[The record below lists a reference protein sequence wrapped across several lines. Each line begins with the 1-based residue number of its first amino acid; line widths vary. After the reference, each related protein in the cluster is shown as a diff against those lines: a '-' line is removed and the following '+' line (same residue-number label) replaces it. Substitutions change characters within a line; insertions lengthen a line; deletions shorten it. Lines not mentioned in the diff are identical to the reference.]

1 MTYESKIKAV
11 AAGVTATL
19 FASLITIGIMYRN
32 NSLLT
37 EDVNAGKVRTESLS
51 NEKNA
56 LKKEIDKLKIELAS
70 FDTQNKE
77 LENAIRNAQYKLAEK
92 ELQVNRLS
100 KETAN
105 IPALRKEIDAIK
117 KIKKDLIAQLE
128 DLKKN
133 NSQLEAEVSEL
144 NRTIA
149 ALRRENESLHAKMG
163 EKQMMAYNFRVE
175 PVKKRKDKLTARAKR
190 TNKVNISFDVNSPK
204 NLGSKIYVKIQS
216 EKEGE
221 LEGESL
227 LAMELA
233 EELEEDALYA
243 SSEPFIIST
252 DEYSRFGVSFDP
264 KDKLSEGIYYVK
276 VFNGNDYL
284 GSTQFKLRK

>member
-19 FASLITIGIMYRN
+19 FASLITIGVMYRN
-32 NSLLT
+32 NSLLS
-37 EDVNAGKVRTESLS
+37 EDVKAEKVRTETLS
-51 NEKNA
+51 SEKTS
-56 LKKEIDKLKIELAS
+56 LKKEIEKLKLELSS
-70 FDTQNKE
+70 FDTQNRE
-77 LENAIRNAQYKLAEK
+77 LQNAIRTAQYQLAEK
-92 ELQVNRLS
+92 ESQVNKLT
-100 KETAN
+100 KETST
-105 IPALRKEIDAIK
+105 IPGLKKELDAIR
-117 KIKKDLIAQLE
+117 KIRKDLIAQLE

-149 ALRRENESLHAKMG
+149 ALRKENESLYAKMG

-204 NLGSKIYVKIQS
+204 NLGSKVYVKIS
-216 EKEGE
+216 SDKEGE

-227 LAMELA
+227 IAMEMA
-233 EELEEDALYA
+233 EELQEDELYA
-243 SSEPFIIST
+243 STEAYIIST
-252 DEYSRFGVSFDP
+252 DEYKRLSVTFDP
-264 KDKLSEGIYYVK
+264 KEKLSEGVYYVK

>member
-19 FASLITIGIMYRN
+19 FASLITIGVMYRN

-37 EDVNAGKVRTESLS
+37 EDVKAEKVRTESLS
-51 NEKNA
+51 NEKGA
-56 LKKEIDKLKIELAS
+56 LKKEIDKLKIELSS

-77 LENAIRNAQYKLAEK
+77 LQNAIKNAQYKLAEK
-92 ELQVNRLS
+92 EQQLSKLS
-100 KETAN
+100 KENAS
-105 IPALRKEIDAIK
+105 IPVLRRELDAIK

-128 DLKKN
+128 DLKRS

-144 NRTIA
+144 NKTIA
-149 ALRRENESLHAKMG
+149 ALRKENESLYAKAG

-190 TNKVNISFDVNSPK
+190 TNKVKISFDVNSSK

-216 EKEGE
+216 DKDGE

-227 LAMELA
+227 IAMEEV
-233 EELEEDALYA
+233 EELEAGELYA
-243 SSEPFIIST
+243 DAESFIIST
-252 DEYSRFGVSFDP
+252 DEYSRFALTFDP
-264 KDKLSEGIYYVK
+264 KDKLSDGLYYVK

-284 GSTQFKLRK
+284 GSTQFMLRK